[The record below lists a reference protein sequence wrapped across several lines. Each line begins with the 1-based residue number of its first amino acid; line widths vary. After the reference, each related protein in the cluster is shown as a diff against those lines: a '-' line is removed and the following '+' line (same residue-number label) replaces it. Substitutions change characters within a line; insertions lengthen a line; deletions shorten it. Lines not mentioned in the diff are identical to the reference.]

1 MSWGGNYVGGVTEFS
16 SEGILV
22 HATEG
27 KALVQSAWIYCSRG
41 ARRGQY
47 SITVSFWFLW
57 LNHWHFGSESQTFL
71 FGNTDTLPNIL
82 VRDVVTYLSAVPY
95 QGLPLD
101 YSSLITE
108 EEHNLWSYW
117 RIRISG
123 NLWGAWVAKNEEI
136 KWLHGYPRNYL
147 SEFFKV
153 KYFGSWAKGCEI
165 IFLLQIAIFIPD
177 PLHAVYVVDLMYEMH
192 PLLPPSTCEELGL
205 VPPSSLCLND
215 VNDVN

>member
-1 MSWGGNYVGGVTEFS
+1 MSWGGNDVGGVTEFS

-136 KWLHGYPRNYL
+136 
-147 SEFFKV
+147 
-153 KYFGSWAKGCEI
+153 
-165 IFLLQIAIFIPD
+165 D
-177 PLHAVYVVDLMYEMH
+177 YVVIPGIILVSFSKSSILDLGQKVVKLFFCSKLQSSFLIPSMLFM
-192 PLLPPSTCEELGL
+192 LLIWCMKCILSSHHLPVRSWDLCPPA
-205 VPPSSLCLND
+205 LC
-215 VNDVN
+215 V